1 MSFVGLLFRL
11 LIGFV
16 GSFITFCVC
25 ALASKVRVLLGG
37 KLE

>member
-1 MSFVGLLFRL
+1 VSFVGLLFRL

-16 GSFITFCVC
+16 GSFITFCVLC
-25 ALASKVRVLLGG
+25 VASKVCVLGG